1 MGGVSQD
8 CGCYDGPF
16 DPSNPRDVSI
26 RCDEHADVPG
36 DGEPMRRNRAG
47 HAVFLSDYLKSQ
59 RPRPAMAIPK
69 SRERRRS

>member
-47 HAVFLSDYLKSQ
+47 HAVFLSDYS
-59 RPRPAMAIPK
+59 RPAMAIPK
-69 SRERRRS
+69 SRKTRRA